1 MFQFIPFFLLCL
13 GTTEGKSASVPCPVP
28 RVFFCKLNNPRSF
41 NYSLYFRC
49 YCPLI
54 NFVAHHWT
62 QRSIVFISLALV
74 SPSLDTTLTYDLLG
88 LAEGKKHFP
97 WPVFSV
103 LPDASQETVDHI
115 LYKAVLCLIALT
127 YVSVGKRI
135 VKVKIILSCWFT
147 QNTDV
152 REMFSWVNGLEMQEC
167 SLQFARNLVNNK
179 RA

>member
-1 MFQFIPFFLLCL
+1 MSGHHWRKVCFCPLSCPQGVFLQDGKPQVFQLLL
-13 GTTEGKSASVPCPVP
+13 VFPC
-28 RVFFCKLNNPRSF
+28 
-41 NYSLYFRC
+41 YS
-49 YCPLI
+49 PLI

-62 QRSIVFISLALV
+62 QCSIVFISLALV

-88 LAEGKKHFP
+88 LAEGKKHLP

-103 LPDASQETVDHI
+103 LPDASQEIVDHI

-135 VKVKIILSCWFT
+135 VKLKIILSCWFT

-152 REMFSWVNGLEMQEC
+152 REMFSWVNGLEMQKC
-167 SLQFARNLVNNK
+167 SLQFARNLVNNE